1 MLSCNACG
9 RTARPGERCGEPSR
23 PSRAA
28 QAPCHREKADAGSA
42 SSFNFESSRSP
53 RRRRLPPP
61 HIGFEFQFRIKS
73 NAPSVPPREGCLSFP
88 SEMQNGVNASSR
100 RFCCPKMPKSKTSFR
115 TAPQFRKPVG
125 FRLLDGLLPRNRVSI
140 SGRLPTFR
148 FHGFGRI
155 KQGINR
161 ESYFLQLSVSSLS
174 RLIVIFSVSR
184 FRGGNCPRVGSAH
197 TSVTP

>member
-1 MLSCNACG
+1 MPDTLPADIFARASWRRSWSMLSCNACG

-53 RRRRLPPP
+53 RRRRLLPP

-88 SEMQNGVNASSR
+88 GEMQNGVNASSR

-115 TAPQFRKPVG
+115 TGASVSKARRFPASRRLAPSKPSFDFG
-125 FRLLDGLLPRNRVSI
+125 AAAHVSI
-140 SGRLPTFR
+140 SWFR
-148 FHGFGRI
+148 TH
-155 KQGINR
+155 
-161 ESYFLQLSVSSLS
+161 
-174 RLIVIFSVSR
+174 
-184 FRGGNCPRVGSAH
+184 
-197 TSVTP
+197 